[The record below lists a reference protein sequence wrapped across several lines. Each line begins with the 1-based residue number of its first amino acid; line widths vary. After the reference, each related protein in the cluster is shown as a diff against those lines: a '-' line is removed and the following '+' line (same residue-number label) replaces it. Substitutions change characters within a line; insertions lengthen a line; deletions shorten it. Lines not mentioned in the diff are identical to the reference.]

1 MTKRTI
7 LIILGALL
15 LLVIIALAWWWFLTW
30 SAAQPGPQEGFGSAG
45 ERTEQGVGGDQT
57 NIRTDLNESAG
68 AGQNTGTN
76 INLGRAGSRGSSG
89 GSGGSSRS
97 GTSRGTSGTAGVTWL
112 PTGGTL
118 SSFDPTQANQLNDG
132 TLGGEVVIFGTPPQ
146 PKTGTDLSTALIVAG
161 IGTALCTAGLLPG
174 VVAATGAAGAAV
186 GSPGV
191 PSADVGVRLQ
201 NVISIG
207 HMTNETIRENF
218 LNCVTRTIA
227 RAALQQITASTVN
240 WINSG
245 FNGKPSFVQNYQQFF
260 TNVADQAA
268 GAYIQGSALSFLCS
282 PFGNKIKI
290 ALAQSYANRNAQSC
304 TLSRVSK
311 NIQGFMNGNFSA
323 GGWSGLL
330 QFTTVPT
337 NNPFGAY
344 SYAQSGLANAQ
355 SQAAQNAQRRI
366 SPGGFLATEE
376 KYDCRPTPGP
386 TLDGKPLPPTCKTRI
401 TTPGSTIETTLAE
414 TLNVDKRL
422 LTQAGVSGSFDA
434 IINALM
440 QQLTLKAL
448 QGGLSNLSGL
458 NGYEGDFLTP
468 DQRQAQSQGNAL
480 LAALQQI
487 SNNAGQYGAVAQGSI
502 GDIQNTQLRL
512 QDLANCYE
520 AKGQGAQASAAI
532 AARDAYEQRIAFYNE
547 RITRANAAIAL
558 LQGFQ
563 TRVLQVTSS
572 AQVAAIQTD
581 LDAAQASG
589 ALILITEVTIATQA
603 RATLQSDL
611 NSRNQQTQSEIQQC
625 RASS

>member
-1 MTKRTI
+1 
-7 LIILGALL
+7 
-15 LLVIIALAWWWFLTW
+15 
-30 SAAQPGPQEGFGSAG
+30 
-45 ERTEQGVGGDQT
+45 
-57 NIRTDLNESAG
+57 
-68 AGQNTGTN
+68 
-76 INLGRAGSRGSSG
+76 
-89 GSGGSSRS
+89 
-97 GTSRGTSGTAGVTWL
+97 
-112 PTGGTL
+112 
-118 SSFDPTQANQLNDG
+118 
-132 TLGGEVVIFGTPPQ
+132 
-146 PKTGTDLSTALIVAG
+146 
-161 IGTALCTAGLLPG
+161 
-174 VVAATGAAGAAV
+174 
-186 GSPGV
+186 
-191 PSADVGVRLQ
+191 
-201 NVISIG
+201 
-207 HMTNETIRENF
+207 
-218 LNCVTRTIA
+218 
-227 RAALQQITASTVN
+227 
-240 WINSG
+240 
-245 FNGKPSFVQNYQQFF
+245 
-260 TNVADQAA
+260 
-268 GAYIQGSALSFLCS
+268 
-282 PFGNKIKI
+282 
-290 ALAQSYANRNAQSC
+290 
-304 TLSRVSK
+304 
-311 NIQGFMNGNFSA
+311 
-323 GGWSGLL
+323 
-330 QFTTVPT
+330 
-337 NNPFGAY
+337 
-344 SYAQSGLANAQ
+344 
-355 SQAAQNAQRRI
+355 
-366 SPGGFLATEE
+366 
-376 KYDCRPTPGP
+376 
-386 TLDGKPLPPTCKTRI
+386 
-401 TTPGSTIETTLAE
+401 
-414 TLNVDKRL
+414 
-422 LTQAGVSGSFDA
+422 GSFDA

-589 ALILITEVTIATQA
+589 ALILITEVTIATQD